1 MYNKIEIYT
10 GPICIYC
17 DRAKDLLVNKGLEFI
32 EIKLSKH
39 PERREEMLSR
49 TGGKKTV
56 PQIFINNQFIGG
68 FRELRNLNSSGEL
81 NKILKL

>member
-1 MYNKIEIYT
+1 MSE
-10 GPICIYC
+10 
-17 DRAKDLLVNKGLEFI
+17 
-32 EIKLSKH
+32 LSKY
-39 PERREEMLSR
+39 PERREEMISR

>member
-10 GPICIYC
+10 GPICTYC

-32 EIKLSKH
+32 EIELSKY